1 MVTMQNRTRAPH
13 RIGILGGGQLGLMLS
28 QALVALGA
36 EVQIFD
42 PNPDAPAARLTPYWK
57 QIDFDDPRALRD
69 AFASCDRITYEFEH
83 IPTDALRAVTTEHGW
98 ADKLW
103 PSLSV
108 LERAQNRVAEKKA
121 LTAAGAD
128 VAAWQEIP
136 NHARLLAVFKESL
149 AKQKKFVLKTARGG
163 YDGKGQWRLSD
174 AATWHSCLDELAAQ
188 PQAFPLVLEE
198 ECELDME
205 VSVIV
210 GRHPKIGAYAF
221 PVVENRHVRGI
232 LDTTFSPPQLAHDLC
247 TEASTIAQSIAAA
260 WDVRGLLTVEFFVVR
275 TPSGKK
281 LLVNEVA
288 PRPHNSGHITR
299 CSMTRS
305 QFDILAQIL
314 LDMPFSSVPTAASKS
329 WCMWNTLGDLWTDVG
344 LNQTCWNDTI
354 LASRHLCEAMLYG
367 KPEARPHRKMG
378 HVILTADDRPTLE
391 NAIETFRT
399 SFHTHQKGFR

>member
-1 MVTMQNRTRAPH
+1 MVTIPNRSRAPH
-13 RIGILGGGQLGLMLS
+13 CIGILGGGQLGLMLS

-42 PNPDAPAARLTPYWK
+42 PSPDSPAARLTPYWK
-57 QIDFDDPRALRD
+57 QIAFDDPQALRD

-83 IPTDALRAVTTEHGW
+83 IPTAALHAVTTESGW
-98 ADKLW
+98 TDKLW

-108 LERAQNRVAEKKA
+108 LENAQNRVAEKKA
-121 LTAAGAD
+121 LTAAGAA
-128 VAAWQEIP
+128 VAAWQEIT
-136 NHARLLAVFKESL
+136 HAEELLAVFKEHS
-149 AKQKKFVLKTARGG
+149 AKPNKFVLKTARGG

-174 AATWHSCLDELAAQ
+174 TPSWHACLDELATQ

-210 GRHPKIGAYAF
+210 GRHPKIGAYTF
-221 PVVENRHVRGI
+221 PVVENRHIKGI
-232 LDTTFSPPQLAHDLC
+232 LDTTFSPPQLSNELC
-247 TEASTIAQSIAAA
+247 TEASAVAQSIATR

-314 LDMPFSSVPTAASKS
+314 LDLPFSSAPTAASKS
-329 WCMWNTLGDLWTDVG
+329 WCMWNTLGDLWTDAG
-344 LNQTCWNDTI
+344 LTQMGWNDAI
-354 LASRHLCEAMLYG
+354 LGSHHLCEAMLYG
-367 KPEARPHRKMG
+367 KPEARPRRKMG

-391 NAIETFRT
+391 NAIENFRT